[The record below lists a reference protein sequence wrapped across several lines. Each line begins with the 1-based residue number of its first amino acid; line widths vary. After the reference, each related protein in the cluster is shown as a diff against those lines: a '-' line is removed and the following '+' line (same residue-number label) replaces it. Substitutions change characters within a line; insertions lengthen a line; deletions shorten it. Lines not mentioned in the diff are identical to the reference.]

1 MEGAQLSLLDGGW
14 AVTLYWKIQH
24 TNAEKLRSLL
34 QVGHQSRALAWTAR
48 EEAEKKMNEDGS
60 EKKKQLYSE
69 QNMPTLC
76 IRFKHFFTVCVE
88 YSKLILGV
96 ANQTCLYMILIK
108 MSCHVFR
115 FRLHRTA
122 RGKQNPRKRCMKKDR
137 WQNGNF
143 SVFFFRFD
151 LIHRSFSKAVCNC
164 LCKKPHYKMWFTKVL
179 VPLIFYVLACNHWW
193 MPSTLIKSTITSA
206 SVNVGRPEVSLAFQT
221 KKRNQWYW

>member
-1 MEGAQLSLLDGGW
+1 
-14 AVTLYWKIQH
+14 
-24 TNAEKLRSLL
+24 
-34 QVGHQSRALAWTAR
+34 
-48 EEAEKKMNEDGS
+48 MNEDGS

-143 SVFFFRFD
+143 SVFFFGLTSFIGLSVKLCVIVCVRSHITKCD
-151 LIHRSFSKAVCNC
+151 LQKYWYLWFSTYSHATIDECRVHLLKVQ
-164 LCKKPHYKMWFTKVL
+164 LQVPRWMSVGQKSLWPFKQKKEINDTDSYSIFQLTQRLFLVQIAQKGKERGKQHYMTWWSLRKSYYPLLQPHPQMW
-179 VPLIFYVLACNHWW
+179 W
-193 MPSTLIKSTITSA
+193 
-206 SVNVGRPEVSLAFQT
+206 
-221 KKRNQWYW
+221 